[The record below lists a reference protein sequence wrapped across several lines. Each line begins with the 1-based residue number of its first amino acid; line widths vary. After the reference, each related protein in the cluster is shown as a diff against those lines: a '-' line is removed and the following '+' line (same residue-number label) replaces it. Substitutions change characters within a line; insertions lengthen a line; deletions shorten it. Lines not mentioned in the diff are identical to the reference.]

1 MFVCIPNLFEDLL
14 LILIMYSVVYLI
26 HWVVLD

>member
-1 MFVCIPNLFEDLL
+1 MFVCISDLFEDLL

-26 HWVVLD
+26 HWVVLN

>member
-1 MFVCIPNLFEDLL
+1 MFVCISDLFEDLL